1 MPQWICFN
9 GGKYGK
15 MMENGQN
22 ESLKF
27 WDLNGIWLNIL
38 DTHVFDRSVDVA
50 FERAGTFRWY
60 NHSQFE
66 AEKDGA
72 GN

>member
-1 MPQWICFN
+1 
-9 GGKYGK
+9 
-15 MMENGQN
+15 MENGQN

-60 NHSQFE
+60 NYGQFE

-72 GN
+72 AN